1 MDVGKEAKV
10 CSTFDGSVQFSF
22 MELIEIKSN
31 PLKAKLHFVFEGKKL
46 KNSPTKLANLAFR
59 FIRYWTEKSLPSNLT

>member
-1 MDVGKEAKV
+1 MDVGKEAKFALPLTV
-10 CSTFDGSVQFSF
+10 RFSF

-46 KNSPTKLANLAFR
+46 KNSPTKLANLAF
-59 FIRYWTEKSLPSNLT
+59 